1 VISSLR
7 RNNGNWDF
15 TALGHACSGR
25 TIDDMHSD
33 IVSAVIR

>member
-1 VISSLR
+1 
-7 RNNGNWDF
+7 
-15 TALGHACSGR
+15 LGHACRGR

>member
-1 VISSLR
+1 
-7 RNNGNWDF
+7 
-15 TALGHACSGR
+15 HACRGR